1 MQVSKYWFNF
11 IRTLLPMVSN
21 PLGNPKTLSSPSI
34 DTTSS
39 ILVRGGISGLLLLV
53 IFTADAL
60 FRSSF
65 HVVPFFLQFFQC
77 ADGEWHGIYY
87 ISIWHY
93 IAKFS
98 TKHHFFP
105 FTIETKISISLPL
118 NLDFFLFFFSSIF
131 TLCINDVMTKL
142 CHTTEG
148 GILEWGGLWNL
159 HQ

>member
-39 ILVRGGISGLLLLV
+39 ILVRGGISGLLV

-77 ADGEWHGIYY
+77 ADDEWHGIYY
-87 ISIWHY
+87 IFPRFFFLSIWHY

-98 TKHHFFP
+98 TKDHFFSL
-105 FTIETKISISLPL
+105 TIETKISISLPL
-118 NLDFFLFFFSSIF
+118 ILDFLFFFSSIF

-142 CHTTEG
+142 CHTKG
-148 GILEWGGLWNL
+148 GGY
-159 HQ
+159 